1 MECGIAMVADA
12 PPFGGF
18 AMNPDY
24 MLACG
29 IVWRKTADPEAG
41 LELVEGLES
50 PDLKVRALAQAL
62 LIDGAE
68 NSMRLLESALAA
80 GVVSPEAAGPCMAE
94 ILRNG
99 HDKRT
104 GRRPTREVLHDAS
117 LC

>member
-1 MECGIAMVADA
+1 
-12 PPFGGF
+12 
-18 AMNPDY
+18 MNPDY

-41 LELVEGLES
+41 LELLEGLES
-50 PDLKVRALAQAL
+50 SDLRVRALAQAL

-68 NSMRLLESALAA
+68 NSMRLLESALTA

-94 ILRNG
+94 ILRSG
-99 HDKRT
+99 QAKQT
-104 GRRPTREVLHDAS
+104 GGELARRLWSDLS

>member
-1 MECGIAMVADA
+1 MDCGIATVADA

-41 LELVEGLES
+41 LELLEGLQS
-50 PDLKVRALAQAL
+50 SDLRVRVLAQAL

-68 NSMRLLESALAA
+68 NSMRLLEAALAA
-80 GVVSPEAAGPCMAE
+80 GAVSPEAAGPCMAE

-104 GRRPTREVLHDAS
+104 GRRPTMEVLHDIS